1 MERKGKVNILLI
13 VVAVIAI
20 LFAIF
25 ALSRSGD
32 TKYIRDNKKYE
43 DNIRNLND
51 TIKSLKGDI
60 AKYQYEINRLD
71 LERVKIRKEV
81 ELIIRDNE
89 KIDTELANGSWD
101 DNIKFLSDYLSK
113 ADSLGGRY
121 GVSSNKVSDDNDK

>member
-1 MERKGKVNILLI
+1 MEQKGKVNILLI

-25 ALSRSGD
+25 ALDRSGD
-32 TKYIRDNKKYE
+32 TKYIQDNKKYK

-71 LERVKIRKEV
+71 LERVKIRKEL

-101 DNIKFLSDYLSK
+101 DNIKFLTDYLSK
-113 ADSLGGRY
+113 ADSMGWRHVVGN
-121 GVSSNKVSDDNDK
+121 NKDSDDNDK